1 MIHYTLLPEKEA
13 GALRLEYKIR
23 ILIVLL
29 FFVSSA
35 VIVGIISLIPGY
47 VISSI
52 KENELTSKLEELKK
66 SKEARGIDATIV
78 ELKQGSDILR
88 QIQQDVKESSFA
100 NAIQNTVS
108 AKLPKAIFASM
119 QISSIAETN
128 STSTNDSSYEVLIQ
142 GKSATRESLL
152 EFKRN
157 IEKNPIFS
165 KVEFPIPDLTKTK
178 DVAFAIKVKL
188 KKIKW
193 K

>member
-188 KKIKW
+188 KKIK
-193 K
+193 

>member
-88 QIQQDVKESSFA
+88 QIQQDVKESSFE

-108 AKLPKAIFASM
+108 AKLPKAIFTSI
-119 QISSIAETN
+119 QISSVTETN

-188 KKIKW
+188 KKTK
-193 K
+193 